1 MILTLNKQRFA
12 DKEEGKDLPM
22 FSRSGKSTNS
32 HYLVFKQP
40 ARRGVPDDSEA
51 KEAEEDLEVRKAI
64 VAREFE
70 KIRERKK

>member
-1 MILTLNKQRFA
+1 MILTLSKQRFD

-40 ARRGVPDDSEA
+40 ARKIPEDSEA
-51 KEAEEDLEVRKAI
+51 KPEEEDIEARRAI